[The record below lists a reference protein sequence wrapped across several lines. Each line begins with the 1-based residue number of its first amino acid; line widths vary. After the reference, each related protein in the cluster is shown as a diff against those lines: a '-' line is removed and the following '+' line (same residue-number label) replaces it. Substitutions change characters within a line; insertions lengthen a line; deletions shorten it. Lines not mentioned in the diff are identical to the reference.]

1 MVHCRRGVTVLDQS
15 IQYIKG
21 IGPKRS
27 AVLKHELGIETV
39 EDLLYFLPRKYI
51 DRSNTKL
58 IKDCFVNDFV
68 TVTGTV
74 KQIKISGHRR
84 KFLEVIVDDGSD
96 TLSGV
101 FFGGIQ
107 YFLRLFKVGD
117 MVLFSGKV
125 DYYTTKQIV
134 HPEYDFIGDSSDILH
149 TGRIVPIYPLTE
161 TLKSHGFNSRVF
173 RKIIHNALELAR
185 KDIQEPFDSEMITRL
200 KLMPLHQAIQHIH
213 FPTTMDEAHHARLRL
228 AFNELFFL
236 QYYLHLSRQ
245 YIRETHKHSK
255 PTINDPLYSNFMQTL
270 PFNLTD
276 DQKKAVQ
283 EIINDLQADFPMNRL
298 LQGDVGSGKTVVSMI
313 ATIAVV
319 SRGQQVAF
327 MAPTEILAQQHY
339 ATFKKLLPDSI
350 YIQLLTGSTPAAK
363 RKEILTGLKNGSIN
377 IIIGTHALIQ
387 ETVQFAN
394 LGFIIIDEQH
404 RFGVNQRAV
413 LRTKGH
419 MPDLLVMTATPIPR
433 SLSLTLYGDLDISII
448 KQKPAN
454 RIPIT
459 TLAFP
464 TSKLEAVYRS
474 LEKYMNENRQIYYVL
489 PLIEDSQQ
497 LDLKSATATYKQLV
511 QRFPD
516 KTIALL
522 HGKLPN
528 EEKEKIMQEFN
539 NHTIDLLVSTTVIEV
554 GIDVANASIIV
565 IEHAERFGLSQLHQ
579 LRGRVGRGKYKSFCV
594 LIYPD
599 DIPQESMQRI
609 HILTSTDDG
618 FVIAEEDLKIRGAGE
633 FIGTRQHGQ
642 GIAFEFADPVNDF
655 ELINIAREEAQK
667 QVERLKNIPALF
679 ENMKRTHA
687 MNILEGLRKKHI
699 LALLS

>member
-1 MVHCRRGVTVLDQS
+1 MLDHN

-21 IGPKRS
+21 IGPKR
-27 AVLKHELGIETV
+27 AQLLKQELGIETV

-51 DRSNTKL
+51 DRSNTKQ

-68 TVTGTV
+68 TVTGV
-74 KQIKISGHRR
+74 VQQVKISGHRR
-84 KFLEVIVDDGSD
+84 KFLEVVINDGTD

-107 YFLRLFKVGD
+107 YFLKLFEVGD
-117 MVLFSGKV
+117 IVLFSGKV
-125 DYYTTKQIV
+125 DYYNTKQIV
-134 HPEYDFIGDSSDILH
+134 HPEYDFIGDSSDTLH
-149 TGRIVPIYPLTE
+149 TGRIVPIYPSTE
-161 TLKSHGFNSRVF
+161 ALKSNGFNSRVF
-173 RKIIHNALELAR
+173 RKIIHNALELSHQYI
-185 KDIQEPFDSEMITRL
+185 KEPFDSDMLERL
-200 KLMPLHQAIQHIH
+200 KLMPLSQAIQQIH
-213 FPTTMDEAHHARLRL
+213 FPATMEEAHTARLRL

-245 YIRETHKHSK
+245 YIRETNKHSK
-255 PTINDPLYSNFMQTL
+255 PAINNSMYNDCIRRL
-270 PFNLTD
+270 PFTLTE
-276 DQKKAVQ
+276 DQTKALN
-283 EIINDLQADFPMNRL
+283 EIINDLNADFPMNRL
-298 LQGDVGSGKTVVSMI
+298 LQGDVGSGKTVVSLI
-313 ATIAVV
+313 ASIAVV

-339 ATFKKLLPDSI
+339 ATFKKFIPETI
-350 YIQLLTGSTPAAK
+350 TIGLLTGSTTTQQ
-363 RKEILTGLKNGSIN
+363 RKEILEGLQNGSIN

-387 ETVQFAN
+387 DTVQFAN

-404 RFGVNQRAV
+404 RFGVNQRAS

-419 MPDLLVMTATPIPR
+419 IPDLLVMTATPIPR

-474 LEKYMNENRQIYYVL
+474 LEKYMNEGRQIYYVL
-489 PLIEDSQQ
+489 PLIEDSEK
-497 LDLKSATATYKQLV
+497 LDLKSATATYEQLV
-511 QRFPD
+511 KRFPA
-516 KTIALL
+516 KKIALL
-522 HGKLPN
+522 HGKLQN
-528 EEKEKIMQEFN
+528 EEKEKIMQDFN
-539 NHTIDLLVSTTVIEV
+539 NHLIDLLVSTTVIEV

-579 LRGRVGRGKYKSFCV
+579 LRGRVGRGEYKSFCV

-599 DIPQESMQRI
+599 DIAPESMQRI
-609 HILTSTDDG
+609 NIITSTDDG

-655 ELINIAREEAQK
+655 GLISIAREEAKK
-667 QVERLKNIPALF
+667 QVDTLKNIPALF
-679 ENMKRTHA
+679 ENIKRTHA

>member
-1 MVHCRRGVTVLDQS
+1 M
-15 IQYIKG
+15 
-21 IGPKRS
+21 
-27 AVLKHELGIETV
+27 GIETI

-58 IKDCFVNDFV
+58 IKDCFVNDYV
-68 TVTGTV
+68 TVAGV
-74 KQIKISGHRR
+74 IKEVKISGHRR
-84 KFLEVIVDDGSD
+84 KFLEVVIDDGSD

-107 YFLRLFKVGD
+107 YFLKLFEVGD

-125 DYYTTKQIV
+125 DYYNTKQIA
-134 HPEYDFIGDSSDILH
+134 HPEYDFIGDSSDALH
-149 TGRIVPIYPLTE
+149 TGRIVPIYPSTE
-161 TLKSHGFNSRVF
+161 TLKTHGFNSRVF
-173 RKIIHNALELAR
+173 RKIIHNALEIT
-185 KDIQEPFDSEMITRL
+185 KQHIQEPFDSEMVYRL
-200 KLMPLHQAIQHIH
+200 KLMPLSQAIQQIH
-213 FPTTMDEAHHARLRL
+213 FPATMDEAHQARVRL

-245 YIRETHKHSK
+245 YIKETQKHSK
-255 PTINDPLYSNFMQTL
+255 PVINESLYNHFIHTL
-270 PFNLTD
+270 PFALTD

-283 EIINDLQADFPMNRL
+283 EIINDLNADFPMNRL
-298 LQGDVGSGKTVVSMI
+298 LQGDVGSGKTVVAMI
-313 ATIAVV
+313 ASMAVV

-339 ATFKKLLPDSI
+339 TTFKKFVPESI
-350 YIQLLTGSTPAAK
+350 HVQLLTGSTPAVH
-363 RKEILTGLKNGSIN
+363 RKAILSGLKEGSVN
-377 IIIGTHALIQ
+377 ILIGTHALIQ
-387 ETVQFAN
+387 ESVQFAN

-404 RFGVNQRAV
+404 RFGVNQRAS
-413 LRTKGH
+413 LRTKGY

-464 TSKLEAVYRS
+464 VSKIDAVYRS
-474 LEKYMNENRQIYYVL
+474 LEKYMDEGRQVYYVL
-489 PLIEDSQQ
+489 PLIEDSEK
-497 LDLKSATATYKQLV
+497 LDLKSATATYEQLV
-511 QRFPD
+511 ERFPT
-516 KTIALL
+516 KKIALL

-528 EEKEKIMQEFN
+528 DEKEKIMQEFN

-579 LRGRVGRGKYKSFCV
+579 LRGRVGRGEHKSFCV
-594 LIYPD
+594 LMYPD
-599 DIPQESMQRI
+599 DISQESMHRI

-618 FVIAEEDLKIRGAGE
+618 FVIAEEDLKMRGAGE

-642 GIAFEFADPVNDF
+642 GIAFEFADPINDF
-655 ELINIAREEAQK
+655 ELIKISREEAQK
-667 QVERLKNIPALF
+667 QVERLKDIPALF
-679 ENMKRTHA
+679 ENIKRTHA

>member
-1 MVHCRRGVTVLDQS
+1 MLDQS

-21 IGPKRS
+21 IGPKR
-27 AVLKHELGIETV
+27 AQLLKQELGIDTV

-51 DRSNTKL
+51 DRSNTKQ

-68 TVTGTV
+68 TVTGV
-74 KQIKISGHRR
+74 VQQVKISGHRR
-84 KFLEVIVDDGSD
+84 KFLEVVINDGTD

-107 YFLRLFKVGD
+107 YFIKLFEVGD
-117 MVLFSGKV
+117 VVLFSGKV
-125 DYYTTKQIV
+125 DYYNTKQIV
-134 HPEYDFIGDSSDILH
+134 HPEYDFIGDSSDTLH
-149 TGRIVPIYPLTE
+149 TGRIVPIYPSTE
-161 TLKSHGFNSRVF
+161 TLKSNGFNSRIF
-173 RKIIHNALELAR
+173 RKIIYSALELAQSHI
-185 KDIQEPFDSEMITRL
+185 KEPFDSDMLDRL
-200 KLMPLHQAIQHIH
+200 NLMPLLQAIQQIH
-213 FPTTMDEAHHARLRL
+213 FPATMEEAHTARLRL

-245 YIRETHKHSK
+245 YIRETNKHPK
-255 PTINDPLYSNFMQTL
+255 PAINDSLYNDCIRSL
-270 PFNLTD
+270 PFCLTD
-276 DQKKAVQ
+276 DQVNVLN
-283 EIINDLQADFPMNRL
+283 EIINDLNADFPMNRL

-313 ATIAVV
+313 ASIAVV

-339 ATFKKLLPDSI
+339 ATFKKFIPQSI
-350 YIQLLTGSTPAAK
+350 SIQLLTGSTPTLQ
-363 RKEILTGLKNGSIN
+363 RKEILEGLQKGTIN

-387 ETVQFAN
+387 ESVQFAN

-404 RFGVNQRAV
+404 RFGVNQRAS
-413 LRTKGH
+413 LRTKGY

-464 TSKLEAVYRS
+464 ASKLDAVYRS
-474 LEKYMNENRQIYYVL
+474 LEKYMNEGRQIYYVL
-489 PLIEDSQQ
+489 PLIEDSEK
-497 LDLKSATATYKQLV
+497 LDLKSATATYEQLV
-511 QRFPD
+511 KRFPK

-522 HGKLPN
+522 HGKLSN
-528 EEKEKIMQEFN
+528 EEKEKIMNDFN
-539 NHTIDLLVSTTVIEV
+539 NHGIDLLVSTTVIEV

-579 LRGRVGRGKYKSFCV
+579 LRGRVGRGEYKSFCV

-599 DIPQESMQRI
+599 DISPESLQRI
-609 HILTSTDDG
+609 NIITSTDDG

-642 GIAFEFADPVNDF
+642 GISFEFADPVNDF
-655 ELINIAREEAQK
+655 ELISIAREEAKK
-667 QVERLKNIPALF
+667 QVDTLKNIPALF
-679 ENMKRTHA
+679 ENIKRTHA

>member
-1 MVHCRRGVTVLDQS
+1 MVHCRRGVIVLDQS

-21 IGPKRS
+21 IGPKR
-27 AVLKHELGIETV
+27 AELLKQELSIETV

-58 IKDCFVNDFV
+58 IKDCFVNDIV
-68 TVTGTV
+68 TVTGIV
-74 KQIKISGHRR
+74 KQVKISGHRR
-84 KFLEVIVDDGSD
+84 KFLEVVIDDGSD
-96 TLSGV
+96 TLSCV

-107 YFLRLFKVGD
+107 YFLKLFEVGD
-117 MVLFSGKV
+117 TVLFSGKV

-134 HPEYDFIGDSSDILH
+134 HPEYDFIGDSSDALH
-149 TGRIVPIYPLTE
+149 TGRIVPLYPSTE

-173 RKIIHNALELAR
+173 RKIIYNALELA
-185 KDIQEPFDSEMITRL
+185 KQHIQEPFDSEMVERL
-200 KLMPLHQAIQHIH
+200 KLMPLSQAIQHIH
-213 FPTTMDEAHHARLRL
+213 FPATMDEAHHARLRL

-236 QYYLHLSRQ
+236 QYYLHLSRH
-245 YIRETHKHSK
+245 YIRETHKHAK
-255 PTINDPLYSNFMQTL
+255 PPINDSLYSDFIQTL
-270 PFNLTD
+270 PFKLTD
-276 DQKKAVQ
+276 DQIKAVQ

-298 LQGDVGSGKTVVSMI
+298 LQGDVGSGKTIVSMI
-313 ATIAVV
+313 ASLAVI

-339 ATFKKLLPDSI
+339 ATFKKFLPDSVTV
-350 YIQLLTGSTPAAK
+350 QLLTGSTPAAV
-363 RKEILTGLKNGSIN
+363 RKEILAGLNNGSIN

-387 ETVQFAN
+387 EHVQFAN

-404 RFGVNQRAV
+404 RFGVNQRAS
-413 LRTKGH
+413 LRTKGY

-454 RIPIT
+454 RIPVT

-464 TSKLEAVYRS
+464 SSKLEAVYRS
-474 LEKYMNENRQIYYVL
+474 LEKYMNEGRQIYYVL
-489 PLIEDSQQ
+489 PLIEDSEK
-497 LDLKSATATYKQLV
+497 LDLKSATTTYTQLV
-511 QRFPD
+511 KRFPT

-528 EEKEKIMQEFN
+528 EEKEKIMQQFN
-539 NHTIDLLVSTTVIEV
+539 NHEIDLLVSTTVIEV

-579 LRGRVGRGKYKSFCV
+579 LRGRVGRGEYKSFCV

-609 HILTSTDDG
+609 HILTTTDDG
-618 FVIAEEDLKIRGAGE
+618 FVIAEEDLKMRGAGE

-655 ELINIAREEAQK
+655 ELISIAREEAQK
-667 QVERLKNIPALF
+667 QVERLKDIPALF
-679 ENMKRTHA
+679 ENIKRTQA

>member
-1 MVHCRRGVTVLDQS
+1 MLDQS

-21 IGPKRS
+21 IGPKR
-27 AVLKHELGIETV
+27 AELLKQELGIETV

-58 IKDCFVNDFV
+58 IKDCFVNDVV
-68 TVTGTV
+68 TVTGIV
-74 KQIKISGHRR
+74 KQVKISGHRR
-84 KFLEVIVDDGSD
+84 KFLEVVIDDGSD

-107 YFLRLFKVGD
+107 YFLKLFEVGD
-117 MVLFSGKV
+117 TVLFSGKV
-125 DYYTTKQIV
+125 DYYSTKQIV
-134 HPEYDFIGDSSDILH
+134 HPEYDFIGDSSDTLH
-149 TGRIVPIYPLTE
+149 TGRIVPIYPSTE

-173 RKIIHNALELAR
+173 RKIIYNALELAQQH
-185 KDIQEPFDSEMITRL
+185 IQEPFDSEMVERL
-200 KLMPLHQAIQHIH
+200 KLMPLSLAIQQIH
-213 FPTTMDEAHHARLRL
+213 FPVTMDEAHQARLRL

-236 QYYLHLSRQ
+236 QYYLHLSRH
-245 YIRETHKHSK
+245 YIRETQKHTK
-255 PTINDPLYSNFMQTL
+255 PAMNDSLYNDFIKTL
-270 PFNLTD
+270 PFKLTD
-276 DQKKAVQ
+276 DQINAVQ
-283 EIINDLQADFPMNRL
+283 EIINDLHVDFPMNRL

-313 ATIAVV
+313 ASLAVV

-339 ATFKKLLPDSI
+339 ATFKKFLPESVTV
-350 YIQLLTGSTPAAK
+350 QLLTGSTSATQ
-363 RKEILTGLKNGSIN
+363 RKETLAALKDGSLN

-387 ETVQFAN
+387 KTVQFAN

-404 RFGVNQRAV
+404 RFGVNQRAS
-413 LRTKGH
+413 LRTKGY

-454 RIPIT
+454 RIPVT

-464 TSKLEAVYRS
+464 SSKLEAVYRS
-474 LEKYMNENRQIYYVL
+474 LEKYMNEGRQIYYVL
-489 PLIEDSQQ
+489 PLIEDSEK

-511 QRFPD
+511 KRFPT

-528 EEKEKIMQEFN
+528 EEKEKIMQQFN
-539 NHTIDLLVSTTVIEV
+539 NHAIDLLVSTTVIEV

-579 LRGRVGRGKYKSFCV
+579 LRGRVGRGEYKSFCV

-609 HILTSTDDG
+609 QILTSTDDG
-618 FVIAEEDLKIRGAGE
+618 FVIAEEDLKMRGAGE

-655 ELINIAREEAQK
+655 ELISIARQEAQK
-667 QVERLKNIPALF
+667 QVERLQDIPALF
-679 ENMKRTHA
+679 ENIKRTQA

>member
-1 MVHCRRGVTVLDQS
+1 MLDQS

-21 IGPKRS
+21 IGPKR
-27 AVLKHELGIETV
+27 AELLKQELGIETV

-58 IKDCFVNDFV
+58 IKDCFVNDIV
-68 TVTGTV
+68 TVTGIV
-74 KQIKISGHRR
+74 KQVKISGHRR
-84 KFLEVIVDDGSD
+84 KFLEVVIDDGSD

-107 YFLRLFKVGD
+107 YFLKLFEVGD
-117 MVLFSGKV
+117 TVLFSGKV
-125 DYYTTKQIV
+125 DYYSTKQIV
-134 HPEYDFIGDSSDILH
+134 HPEYDFIGDSSDALH
-149 TGRIVPIYPLTE
+149 TGRIVPIYPSTE

-173 RKIIHNALELAR
+173 RKIIYNALELA
-185 KDIQEPFDSEMITRL
+185 KQHIQEPFDNEMVERL
-200 KLMPLHQAIQHIH
+200 NLMPLSKAIQHIH
-213 FPTTMDEAHHARLRL
+213 FPATMDEAHQARLRL

-236 QYYLHLSRQ
+236 QYYLHLSRY
-245 YIRETHKHSK
+245 YIRETHKHAK
-255 PTINDPLYSNFMQTL
+255 PAMNDSLYNDFIQTL
-270 PFNLTD
+270 PFKLTD
-276 DQKKAVQ
+276 DQIKAVQ

-313 ATIAVV
+313 ASLAVI

-339 ATFKKLLPDSI
+339 ATFKKFLPESVTVE
-350 YIQLLTGSTPAAK
+350 LLTGSTTAAV
-363 RKEILTGLKNGSIN
+363 RKVILSGLKDGSIH

-387 ETVQFAN
+387 ESVQFAN

-404 RFGVNQRAV
+404 RFGVNQRAS
-413 LRTKGH
+413 LRTKGY

-433 SLSLTLYGDLDISII
+433 SLSLTLYGDLDISVI

-454 RIPIT
+454 RIPVT

-464 TSKLEAVYRS
+464 SSKLEAVYRS
-474 LEKYMNENRQIYYVL
+474 LEKYMNEGRQIYYVL
-489 PLIEDSQQ
+489 PLIEDSEK
-497 LDLKSATATYKQLV
+497 LDLKSATTTYTQLLK
-511 QRFPD
+511 RFPT

-528 EEKEKIMQEFN
+528 EDKEKIMQQFN
-539 NHTIDLLVSTTVIEV
+539 NHAIDLLVSTTVIEV

-579 LRGRVGRGKYKSFCV
+579 LRGRVGRGEYKSFCV

-609 HILTSTDDG
+609 QIMTTTDDG
-618 FVIAEEDLKIRGAGE
+618 FVIAEEDLKMRGAGE

-655 ELINIAREEAQK
+655 ELISTARQEAWR
-667 QVERLKNIPALF
+667 QVERLKNIPELF
-679 ENMKRTHA
+679 ENIKRTQA

>member
-1 MVHCRRGVTVLDQS
+1 MLDQN

-21 IGPKRS
+21 IGPKR
-27 AVLKHELGIETV
+27 AQLLKQELGIETV

-51 DRSNTKL
+51 DRSNTKK

-68 TVTGTV
+68 TVTGIV
-74 KQIKISGHRR
+74 KQVKISGHRR
-84 KFLEVIVDDGSD
+84 KFLEVVIGDGSD

-107 YFLRLFKVGD
+107 YFIKLFEPGD
-117 MVLFSGKV
+117 VVLFSGKV
-125 DYYTTKQIV
+125 DYYNTKQIV
-134 HPEYDFIGDSSDILH
+134 HPEYDFIGDSSDALH
-149 TGRIVPIYPLTE
+149 TGRIVPIYPSTE
-161 TLKSHGFNSRVF
+161 TLRSNGFNSRVF
-173 RKIIHNALELAR
+173 RKIIHSALELAHQH
-185 KDIQEPFDSEMITRL
+185 IQEPFDFEMISRL
-200 KLMPLHQAIQHIH
+200 NLMPLSQAIQQIH
-213 FPTTMDEAHHARLRL
+213 FPANMDEAHKARLRL

-245 YIRETHKHSK
+245 YIRETSTHKK
-255 PTINDPLYSNFMQTL
+255 PAINDSVYKEFMRTL
-270 PFNLTD
+270 PFTLTD
-276 DQKKAVQ
+276 DQINAIN
-283 EIINDLQADFPMNRL
+283 EIINDLNADFPMNRL

-313 ATIAVV
+313 ASIAVV

-339 ATFKKLLPDSI
+339 ATFKKFVPESI
-350 YIQLLTGSTPAAK
+350 HIALLTGSIPAPQ
-363 RKEILTGLKNGSIN
+363 RKEILSELHKGTIN

-387 ETVQFAN
+387 ESVKFAN

-404 RFGVNQRAV
+404 RFGVNQRAT
-413 LRTKGH
+413 LRNKGY

-459 TLAFP
+459 TLSFP

-474 LEKYMNENRQIYYVL
+474 LEKYMNEGRQVYYVL
-489 PLIEDSQQ
+489 PLIEDSEK
-497 LDLKSATATYKQLV
+497 LDLKSATATYQHLV
-511 QRFPD
+511 KRFPT
-516 KTIALL
+516 KHIALL

-528 EEKEKIMQEFN
+528 EEKEKIMQDFN
-539 NHTIDLLVSTTVIEV
+539 NHKIDMLVSTTVIEV

-579 LRGRVGRGKYKSFCV
+579 LRGRVGRGQYQSFCV

-599 DIPQESMQRI
+599 DIPNESLQRI
-609 HILTSTDDG
+609 NIITSTDDG
-618 FVIAEEDLKIRGAGE
+618 FVIAEEDLKMRGAGE

-655 ELINIAREEAQK
+655 ELISLAREEAK
-667 QVERLKNIPALF
+667 NQVEKLNNIPAIF
-679 ENMKRTHA
+679 ENIKRTHA